1 MSSIPESMTPT
12 RTGACA
18 IGTAAASD
26 ALMACAPQLETAS
39 SALASAASSS
49 RTDSVPPPAGEVSG
63 SPPCPS
69 LSAGSAW
76 TSGLV
81 AWAGFVCGAGAG
93 LSASGAGAG
102 GSTRSESG
110 TGATRVG
117 PMEWTPTPALDSAAA
132 RSGANEAEELWA
144 KNVPISG

>member
-93 LSASGAGAG
+93 R
-102 GSTRSESG
+102 STRSESG